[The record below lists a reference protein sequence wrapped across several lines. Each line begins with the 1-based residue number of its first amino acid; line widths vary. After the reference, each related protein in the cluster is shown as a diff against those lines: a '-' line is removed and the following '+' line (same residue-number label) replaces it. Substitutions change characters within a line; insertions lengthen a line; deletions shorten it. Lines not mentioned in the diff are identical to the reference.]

1 MVSRRAFCTFAA
13 LALAAS
19 ATAADGA
26 ELKPLA
32 AVSIALGEVSGV
44 AYYTVES
51 EGYRV
56 VATVSARP
64 DTTPIR
70 FVATLIAGQSV
81 TLGIPGPVGTPGPK
95 LTIAR
100 VDNTVLISGER
111 ADGSAPHP
119 ERTASSESTIGQ
131 PDIR

>member
-1 MVSRRAFCTFAA
+1 MVSRRAFCAFAA
-13 LALAAS
+13 IAL

-32 AVSIALGEVSGV
+32 AASIALGEASGV

-51 EGYRV
+51 NGYRV

-81 TLGIPGPVGTPGPK
+81 TLAIPGPVGTPGPM

-100 VDNTVLISGER
+100 VDDTVLVSGER
-111 ADGSAPHP
+111 ADGSARLL
-119 ERTASSESTIGQ
+119 ERTASSEPTAGQ

>member
-13 LALAAS
+13 LALAT
-19 ATAADGA
+19 ATAANGA

-32 AVSIALGEVSGV
+32 AASITLGEVSGV

-51 EGYRV
+51 DGYRV

-70 FVATLIAGQSV
+70 FVATLIVGQSV
-81 TLGIPGPVGTPGPK
+81 TLAIPGPVGAPGPM

-100 VDNTVLISGER
+100 VDGAVRISGER
-111 ADGSAPHP
+111 ADGSVSLP
-119 ERTASSESTIGQ
+119 ERTASSESSEGQ
-131 PDIR
+131 PNIR